1 MPPIAT
7 RISSHCRVVN
17 RSTVFLLPLK
27 EYFPINPLSLNN
39 RVANSKQHASTPLIF
54 SPRVVDSDAINLRG
68 RSNFDTFDGVPAPRQ
83 VVCLDLEHIA
93 VAGNHLIQHGIDEE
107 PDEEPGDEAGHDD
120 DGERLLRIRS
130 DASGKSSW

>member
-54 SPRVVDSDAINLRG
+54 SPRVVDSDAINSEVAATST
-68 RSNFDTFDGVPAPRQ
+68 RSMVFRPRDNLF
-83 VVCLDLEHIA
+83 V
-93 VAGNHLIQHGIDEE
+93 
-107 PDEEPGDEAGHDD
+107 
-120 DGERLLRIRS
+120 
-130 DASGKSSW
+130 

>member
-39 RVANSKQHASTPLIF
+39 TVANSKQHASTPLIF
-54 SPRVVDSDAINLRG
+54 RPESSIRMPSTSEVAATST
-68 RSNFDTFDGVPAPRQ
+68 RSMVFRPCDKLFV
-83 VVCLDLEHIA
+83 
-93 VAGNHLIQHGIDEE
+93 
-107 PDEEPGDEAGHDD
+107 
-120 DGERLLRIRS
+120 
-130 DASGKSSW
+130 